1 MMIIAPWKDTRPM
14 AMKCVFLTL
23 AYKNRSRMNYFTIVS
38 ALYGFSMVRFNVVR
52 VHAPKPWTT
61 TIFIGERGPS
71 SPAPTR
77 RSKAILCPESL
88 SVHLHSRVKI
98 RKERIVKRASL
109 PVSRRT
115 FPGPLAARQPRWCCA
130 PAGMGAAPATR
141 PLARQR
147 CGKAERACPREQHST
162 KT

>member
-38 ALYGFSMVRFNVVR
+38 ALYSFSQVRFNVVR

-98 RKERIVKRASL
+98 RKERIVKRASPSSL
-109 PVSRRT
+109 EADLSRSTRRAS
-115 FPGPLAARQPRWCCA
+115 PPLVLRPRWHGRSTRG
-130 PAGMGAAPATR
+130 AGSGAAA
-141 PLARQR
+141 LRQ
-147 CGKAERACPREQHST
+147 G
-162 KT
+162 